1 VEIRGECS
9 SHLHIEPFEIAPI
22 RPLIAAIVSPILT
35 PMNKVVLAPQGFK
48 ESLTGMEIAE
58 AMAIGVKR
66 VWPKAET
73 VLIPVADGGDGTLQA
88 LVDSSGGEVRVARVE
103 DAIGRTIDAAWGAL
117 GNGTTAVIEVAN
129 AVGLARLDQDERDV
143 RNASTY
149 GVGQLFTEALD
160 AGFTDFIIGVGGS
173 ATNDAGAGMIQAMGG
188 KLINADGNVV
198 ARGGV
203 ALSDLANIDVSEL
216 DPRMSLANVVVACD
230 VINPLCGPRGA
241 SAIFGPQKGA
251 TQEDIKE
258 LDAALANF
266 ADVIAKDL
274 HTDVADI
281 PGAGASGGLGAGL
294 MGFFDARLRLGA
306 DIVLEAVNLEEH
318 LKDAELVIVGEGQF
332 DRSTVFNKSP
342 VAVAQRAKRNGT
354 PVIGISGSFGGGFAE
369 VHEHGIDAIFS
380 LVNRPMSLK
389 EAMGDTKRLVAIATE
404 QACRAIAI
412 SI

>member
-1 VEIRGECS
+1 
-9 SHLHIEPFEIAPI
+9 
-22 RPLIAAIVSPILT
+22 
-35 PMNKVVLAPQGFK
+35 MNKVVLAPQGFK

-58 AMAIGVKR
+58 AMSIGVKR
-66 VWPKAET
+66 VWPEAET

-88 LVDSSGGEVRVARVE
+88 LVDSSGGSLRSAPVE
-103 DAIGRTIDAAWGAL
+103 DAIGRTIEAQWGAL
-117 GNGTTAVIEVAN
+117 GNGTTAVIEVAS
-129 AVGLARLDQDERDV
+129 AVGLARLGQDERDV
-143 RNASTY
+143 RNASTF

-160 AGFTDFIIGVGGS
+160 AGFTDFIVGVGGS
-173 ATNDAGAGMIQAMGG
+173 ATNDGGAGMIQAMGG
-188 KLINADGNVV
+188 KLTDSAGKDI
-198 ARGGV
+198 ARGGI

-216 DPRMSLANVVVACD
+216 DPRMKDVIVVVACD
-230 VINPLCGPRGA
+230 VNNPLCGTRGA

-251 TQEDIKE
+251 TYEDVQE

-266 ADVIAKDL
+266 AEVIATDL
-274 HTDVADI
+274 HTDVAEI

-354 PVIGISGSFGGGFAE
+354 PVIGIAGSLGAGFGE
-369 VHEHGIDAIFS
+369 VHEHGIDAVFS

-389 EAMGDTKRLVAIATE
+389 AAMDDTKRLVAIATE
-404 QACRAIAI
+404 EACRAI
-412 SI
+412 SINL

>member
-1 VEIRGECS
+1 MEIRGECS

-88 LVDSSGGEVRVARVE
+88 LVDSSGGKVRVARVE

-188 KLINADGNVV
+188 KLIDADGNVV

>member
-1 VEIRGECS
+1 
-9 SHLHIEPFEIAPI
+9 
-22 RPLIAAIVSPILT
+22 
-35 PMNKVVLAPQGFK
+35 MNKVVLAPQGFK